1 MKDLKI
7 LKEAE
12 EKNLIEDLERNER
25 SIGMVPRINEIG
37 LKDRDGPSYKWYID
51 WKIGMVPRISEV
63 LGSSLV
69 YI

>member
-25 SIGMVPRINEIG
+25 SIGMVSRINEIG
-37 LKDRDGPSYKWYID
+37 LKDRDGPSYK
-51 WKIGMVPRISEV
+51 
-63 LGSSLV
+63 
-69 YI
+69 

>member
-37 LKDRDGPSYKWYID
+37 LKDRDGPSYK
-51 WKIGMVPRISEV
+51 
-63 LGSSLV
+63 
-69 YI
+69 